1 MTKTKT
7 DTTFLTS
14 KRQRDY
20 AREQWHRN
28 AAKAKELMSK
38 LGVKITPEQMR
49 LMRRIRREEKSRREG
64 AKYWTF
70 LQGKEFAGKS
80 LAELALVEL
89 NSIRDVFNQEHLTAE
104 QASNG
109 EIAFETLRAG
119 ARGYVLNACSHYK
132 VKAVG
137 RGNNP
142 QNPGFNVLKE
152 LGV

>member
-7 DTTFLTS
+7 QHLTS
-14 KRQRDY
+14 DKQRDY
-20 AREQWHRN
+20 ARKQWHRN
-28 AAKAKELMSK
+28 ADEAKELSAK

-49 LMRRIRREEKSRREG
+49 LMRCSDREEKSRRDG

-89 NSIRDVFNQEHLTAE
+89 NSIRDVFKQEHLTAE

-119 ARGYVLNACSHYK
+119 ARGYVLTACARYK
-132 VKAVG
+132 EKAVG

-142 QNPGFNVLKE
+142 QNPGFKVLEE